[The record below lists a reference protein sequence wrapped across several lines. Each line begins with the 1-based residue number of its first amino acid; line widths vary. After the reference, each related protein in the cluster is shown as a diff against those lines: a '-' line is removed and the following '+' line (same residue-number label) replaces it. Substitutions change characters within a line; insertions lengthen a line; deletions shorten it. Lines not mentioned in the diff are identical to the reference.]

1 MPYNVKYTDKE
12 NKTPITVFDNTSNTD
27 TSLTFPGRNVSGYGQ
42 VIAENFLALLENF
55 ASSTAPVNPT
65 EGQLWFNTDPAVS
78 SLLLWDGSSWKAASG
93 VQKSLVQPGTEQ
105 SKVGELWVDTINQ
118 QLFVFSGTDWILV
131 GPNFSSGLRS
141 GLVAE
146 KIKDSTDADRVIL
159 SVYVEDKP
167 IIIISKDSF
176 TPKLIIP
183 QFPIIRAGINIASPS
198 TSSSYETDVYQG
210 GLLPKL
216 YGTALS
222 ADGLT
227 VNGQKVDSTKF
238 LRSDTL
244 NILDTPLSIR
254 TDSGLVVG
262 ANSSLTISTSATS
275 AKIYNSSQGSSLDLQ
290 LTVDGVAST
299 ILRIIDGKIGINNL
313 SPTESLDVIGN
324 IKTSGK
330 VIITDTSLTTTLNS
344 GALQVAGGIS
354 IAKNAI
360 INSSLT
366 VNSQSYLR
374 DVVPQVTDE
383 SNIGAITRR
392 WNTIF
397 AKTLV
402 VDEIEGKLVGSIS
415 GNAGTATSLVQAT
428 TFSLV
433 GDISAPSFSF
443 NGISG
448 GLTKTFNTSISP
460 TFITSKQDVK
470 DLALPQKPYS
480 LSDDYVL
487 VYRPSNSGLVKA
499 SRDMFVGD
507 LGLPIGAIVPYAG
520 TTIPLGFLLCD
531 GSELFISQYPT
542 LYQYIGT
549 TYNGTAPL
557 NGVNTFRLP
566 DLRGR
571 FALGRDNMDNGLQIS
586 TVSGNVDAGG
596 GNADRVP
603 GVDADTIGGNG
614 GNVEYTLA
622 VSSLPNHEHNMV
634 GSSGQQ
640 YYGVRSDTSVPLDSG
655 AFLGVGG
662 TTVNKT
668 QYLPSSGRVKSSITG
683 QPYPVTNPFLTIN
696 YLIRTGTP
704 AF

>member
-93 VQKSLVQPGTEQ
+93 VQKSLVQPGTDQ

>member
-93 VQKSLVQPGTEQ
+93 VQKSLVQPGTDQ

-254 TDSGLVVG
+254 TDSGLTVG

>member
-254 TDSGLVVG
+254 TDSGLTVG

-622 VSSLPNHEHNMV
+622 VSSLPNHEHNMI

>member
-254 TDSGLVVG
+254 TDSGLTVG